1 MKVFFDQEDLTVRD
15 FITAMVINGLDCT
28 QAVKEYEKE
37 GVIVYERIAKSLY
50 SRRMLEAC
58 GLEGAIRVS
67 PLHCHTVD
75 DVDQFLKVT
84 KKLAEIFKPL

>member
-1 MKVFFDQEDLTVRD
+1 
-15 FITAMVINGLDCT
+15 MVINGLDCT